1 MLTGASAVYDF
12 HSVGA
17 KCNLWK
23 SHSIE
28 GWAGHVLALFL
39 LLFPISSLSNITI
52 IALERMHATFCPLLK
67 KSTYRITIAVVWVT
81 AGLAASAHVLH
92 FGELSN
98 VYYYLRMSLA
108 VMCLLIIFVS
118 YFSIVIKVRYGA
130 HPRHH
135 GAASRERKLT
145 MTLLIVT
152 VVSLLLYLP
161 FLILFFLI
169 FTSKSK
175 ILR

>member
-1 MLTGASAVYDF
+1 
-12 HSVGA
+12 
-17 KCNLWK
+17 
-23 SHSIE
+23 
-28 GWAGHVLALFL
+28 
-39 LLFPISSLSNITI
+39 
-52 IALERMHATFCPLLK
+52 
-67 KSTYRITIAVVWVT
+67 
-81 AGLAASAHVLH
+81 
-92 FGELSN
+92 
-98 VYYYLRMSLA
+98 LRMSLA

-130 HPRHH
+130 HPQHH

-169 FTSKSK
+169 FISKSK
-175 ILR
+175 ILRSLSSAETFNLFSAIFALFYANHFLNPILYAIRMPEYRSALLALFRKRPQQQRRAVDLRDM